1 MEENLTAVTTEAA
14 TDGDV
19 FEGWQDAGFDGVE
32 EPAADVQ
39 EGVQGAQETNA
50 QAEPGNDAAEE
61 VTGVQGGANGENGG
75 SNAASEQQAVQDAP
89 IEVTYMNETR
99 TLSRDEAVQLA
110 QKGMDYDRIRQKW
123 NDARETILFIDE
135 QAKAA
140 GMNRTDFV
148 NFLRVEA
155 KKSQGV
161 SEEEAQRTV
170 DLENREAV
178 IHEQEAAERQ
188 RLEDQQAQQRAAQEQ
203 QARRDADFRRF
214 AQKFPDVDAKTIGP
228 DVWERVGKGES
239 LTEIWLE
246 KENDRLKQEQAV
258 AEQNAKNA
266 GRSTGSM
273 ASSGGE
279 TMHKD
284 PFDEGWD

>member
-1 MEENLTAVTTEAA
+1 MEENLTAATTEAE
-14 TDGDV
+14 TNGDV

-50 QAEPGNDAAEE
+50 QAEPGNDAPEE
-61 VTGVQGGANGENGG
+61 ANGAQGGTGG
-75 SNAASEQQAVQDAP
+75 APADSEQQTAQETP
-89 IEVTYMNETR
+89 FEVTYMNETR
-99 TLSRDEAVQLA
+99 TLSRDEAVQFA

-123 NDARETILFIDE
+123 DDARETILFIDE

-155 KKSQGV
+155 KKSQGA
-161 SEEEAQRTV
+161 SEEEARRTV

-178 IHEQEAAERQ
+178 IHEQEAAEQQ

-203 QARRDADFRRF
+203 QTRRDADFRRF

-246 KENDRLKQEQAV
+246 KENDRLKQEQAA

-273 ASSGGE
+273 VSSGGE
-279 TMHKD
+279 TMKKD